1 MFNPTGVMDPDGA
14 KNVLAVLAR
23 SNPNVQGKADSVDLT
38 KTYTTEFATKATG

>member
-1 MFNPTGVMDPDGA
+1 VMDPDGA